1 MQNERHKNKYITKK
15 KNNFASLTTYL
26 SKNLAIK
33 TNI

>member
-1 MQNERHKNKYITKK
+1 MKDIKTNILQK